1 MLKIMPVS
9 LEFMRG
15 ILGFIGIGCAFML
28 GRSLVAVQR
37 GWQKQSKLIGWA
49 IRVLLCLGAVAF
61 RHPVDAADIVVWSLS
76 AVAFGVGLWESSRP
90 RKEENL
96 TKAIFPDQ

>member
-1 MLKIMPVS
+1 MLKMMPVS

-28 GRSLVAVQR
+28 GRSVVTVRR
-37 GWQKQSKLIGWA
+37 GVQKQSTLIGWA

-61 RHPVDAADIVVWSLS
+61 RHSLDAADIVVWSLS
-76 AVAFGVGLWESSRP
+76 AIAFGSGLWESSRP
-90 RKEENL
+90 RKEEDL
-96 TKAIFPDQ
+96 SRTIFPNE